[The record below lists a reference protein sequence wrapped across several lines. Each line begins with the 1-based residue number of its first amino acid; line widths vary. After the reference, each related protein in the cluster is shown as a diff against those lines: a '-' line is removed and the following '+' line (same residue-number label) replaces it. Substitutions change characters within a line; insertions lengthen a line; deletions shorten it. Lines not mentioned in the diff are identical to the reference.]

1 MHLKSSVIWAFVAPD
16 WISLVCRHYRSDLL
30 SCSVILGP
38 LARNCGWE
46 MRTVKRTK
54 AFLAMMTSVM
64 DVSSCCTGSALLYIV
79 RYIKHV
85 CTHVHLHIDVT
96 TSMSLTRVAKLVF
109 VFNIFNITLT
119 INKSVMSLHLQ
130 HHTYNKQTCHV
141 ITIPR
146 KHLGF
151 QCLAC
156 LPFLWGM
163 PSSNFQSAIK
173 VRKWLTKD
181 SHTNRKY
188 NHPLHLD
195 TCLSH
200 QKNKILHLK

>member
-1 MHLKSSVIWAFVAPD
+1 MHLKSSVIWGFVAPD

-54 AFLAMMTSVM
+54 ASLAMMTSVM
-64 DVSSCCTGSALLYIV
+64 DVSSCRTGSALLYV
-79 RYIKHV
+79 VHYIKHV
-85 CTHVHLHIDVT
+85 CTQVHLHIDVT
-96 TSMSLTRVAKLVF
+96 TSTSLTKVAKLVF

-141 ITIPR
+141 IKKTFR
-146 KHLGF
+146 FLVL
-151 QCLAC
+151 CLSAISVGHA
-156 LPFLWGM
+156 LFKFWD
-163 PSSNFQSAIK
+163 FQSAI
-173 VRKWLTKD
+173 
-181 SHTNRKY
+181 S
-188 NHPLHLD
+188 
-195 TCLSH
+195 
-200 QKNKILHLK
+200 QKMTLKKTVIQTENTITHYT